1 MAWYVWAGLVFFV
14 LVAVV
19 MMLWVVFANSSS
31 TTPAQSYANVDLDDD
46 DDDDEDQDLLSEA
59 GSLRISY
66 VDEKG
71 GHTERDITIYE
82 SGATNR
88 KFQAYCSLR
97 QDTRD
102 FLFERIEYATDLD
115 TGEVL
120 SQADVFR
127 RVHPGRKVPATLV

>member
-1 MAWYVWAGLVFFV
+1 MAWYVWAGLVIFV

-19 MMLWVVFANSSS
+19 LMLGFVFADSGS
-31 TTPAQSYANVDLDDD
+31 TTPAQTYADVDRDG
-46 DDDDEDQDLLSEA
+46 DDDENKDLLSEA

-71 GHTERDITIYE
+71 NSTERDISIYE

-97 QDTRD
+97 KDTRD